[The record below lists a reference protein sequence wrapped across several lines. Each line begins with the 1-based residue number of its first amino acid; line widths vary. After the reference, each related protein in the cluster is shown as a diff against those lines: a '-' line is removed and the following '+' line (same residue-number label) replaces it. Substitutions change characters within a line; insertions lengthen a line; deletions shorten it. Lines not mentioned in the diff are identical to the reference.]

1 MKVNDI
7 LPYNIVILG
16 DNLRYFF
23 QQGHKGHV
31 LVSKSLPELFK
42 NCGSEFFKVSRH
54 LLKRFSKVLN
64 AIRNIAIILVV
75 QDFINLK
82 INKQFCVH
90 DFGNMFGLRPEQP
103 LIFYT
108 FINTNRNVIQKHTQ
122 RYGIS
127 GMSYVK

>member
-7 LPYNIVILG
+7 LIYNIVILC
-16 DNLRYFF
+16 DNLRYLL

-42 NCGSEFFKVSRH
+42 NCGSELFKVRCH
-54 LLKRFSKVLN
+54 LLKGFSKVLN

-90 DFGNMFGLRPEQP
+90 DFRNMFGLCPEQP

-127 GMSYVK
+127 